1 MKSHRRHHKKSHSR
15 RRSRRHRM
23 RGGSNT
29 PAPASAA
36 GQPCE
41 GHGAGTYVLGKVG
54 GVDQHLANANS
65 SPGLGMAFAQ
75 TLKPNLQAP
84 LPLNAAPSMV
94 GGRRHRSRR
103 HRKGGKKSCKSRRR
117 HHKKA

>member
-1 MKSHRRHHKKSHSR
+1 MKSHRRHHKSHSR
-15 RRSRRHRM
+15 RSRRHRRHRM
-23 RGGSNT
+23 RGG
-29 PAPASAA
+29 ASEANA
-36 GQPCE
+36 TANVGQPCE

-54 GVDQHLANANS
+54 GVDQQLANANS
-65 SPGLGMAFAQ
+65 SSGLGMAFAQ

-103 HRKGGKKSCKSRRR
+103 HRKGSKKTRKSRRR
-117 HHKKA
+117 HH

>member
-1 MKSHRRHHKKSHSR
+1 MKSHRRHNKSHS

-23 RGGSNT
+23 RGGTTEANAT
-29 PAPASAA
+29 ANV

-54 GVDQHLANANS
+54 GVDQQLANANS
-65 SPGLGMAFAQ
+65 SSGLGIAFAQ

-94 GGRRHRSRR
+94 GGRRHRSRSRR
-103 HRKGGKKSCKSRRR
+103 HRKSAKKSRKSRRR
-117 HHKKA
+117 PH